1 MYRAVKGEINM
12 TLEEIGNFLDTL
24 YHQANLY
31 NDFSLYNLSK
41 EYYENNG
48 YYILFDGTH
57 IVNLKSK

>member
-1 MYRAVKGEINM
+1 M
-12 TLEEIGNFLDTL
+12 TCEEIGNFLDTL

-57 IVNLKSK
+57 IVNLKAK